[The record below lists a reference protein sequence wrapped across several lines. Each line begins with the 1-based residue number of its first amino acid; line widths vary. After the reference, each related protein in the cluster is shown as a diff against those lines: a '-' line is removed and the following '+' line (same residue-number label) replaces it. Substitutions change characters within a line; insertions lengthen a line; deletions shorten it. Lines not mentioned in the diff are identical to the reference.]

1 MKENVWAEVL
11 FSELTPHERL
21 AMRAVSVDNTDNMHS
36 SEDENVRLT
45 MECTSIKS
53 LLATLDDYMRCLQ
66 LSLKVAGAVE
76 R

>member
-11 FSELTPHERL
+11 FSELTPCERL
-21 AMRAVSVDNTDNMHS
+21 AMRALSVDNTDNMHS
-36 SEDENVRLT
+36 SEDENLRLT
-45 MECTSIKS
+45 VECTSTAS

-66 LSLKVAGAVE
+66 LSLGVAGAVE